1 MRSIY
6 SIHMFYPII
15 YAFAAHEHRH
25 VPRARARQ
33 ERVLD
38 GRAID
43 DDVARRSAPTCAC
56 DSAGPRW
63 STAPRFAI
71 HRSAATIFRRVCV
84 IVIQMQRM
92 RRERRFLL
100 ECPRSCCRYGGRCR
114 SEEGG
119 PVPSSTKIAFPRRLT
134 APRSMAGGRLVDPR
148 PSRPSSS
155 MGRRPSDGSWS
166 LALADAWRCPASAKA
181 SSESIDGAGFRCPNR
196 LGAGRASV
204 GRARRLGAARRTAR
218 AAACVRE
225 GARRHES

>member
-100 ECPRSCCRYGGRCR
+100 ECPQSCCRYEGCR

-119 PVPSSTKIAFPRRLT
+119 PVPRSTKMALPRRRT
-134 APRSMAGGRLVDPR
+134 APPSMAGGNLIDPR
-148 PSRPSSS
+148 PCRPSWS
-155 MGRRPSDGSWS
+155 MHRRPSDGSCS
-166 LALADAWRCPASAKA
+166 LAMADAWRCPASAEA
-181 SSESIDGAGFRCPNR
+181 PSN
-196 LGAGRASV
+196 
-204 GRARRLGAARRTAR
+204 
-218 AAACVRE
+218 
-225 GARRHES
+225 